1 MELATRV
8 RLPLGTQSIYIYMQE
23 IILKFISN
31 LTPWILSHGVR
42 ILIILIIASFIYK
55 FGGALI
61 DKIIRK
67 AVVAKGFLTPEAER
81 KREDTLIV
89 VFEGTLK
96 VIVWISVILMI
107 ISEFGVNI
115 GPLLAGA
122 GVIGLAVGFGAQY
135 IIRDFFTGL
144 FIILE
149 NQYRVGDVVCIDT
162 ICGTVEDINLR
173 MTVLRDIDGAVHHI
187 PNGEIKIA
195 TNKTKG
201 FARINLV
208 IGVAYDT
215 DIDKVKNVINK
226 VGQEIANDP
235 KWKDKIFKAPE
246 FIRIDNLADSSV
258 DIKISGEVKP
268 LEQWDVLGELRYRI
282 KNAFDK
288 NEIEIP
294 FPQRVVRQ
302 VKEK

>member
-1 MELATRV
+1 
-8 RLPLGTQSIYIYMQE
+8 
-23 IILKFISN
+23 
-31 LTPWILSHGVR
+31 
-42 ILIILIIASFIYK
+42 
-55 FGGALI
+55 
-61 DKIIRK
+61 
-67 AVVAKGFLTPEAER
+67 
-81 KREDTLIV
+81 
-89 VFEGTLK
+89 

>member
-1 MELATRV
+1 
-8 RLPLGTQSIYIYMQE
+8 MQE
-23 IILKFISN
+23 TILKFIDN
-31 LTPWILSHGVR
+31 LIPWLLSHGIR
-42 ILIILIIASFIYK
+42 ILIILVIFYSIYR
-55 FGGALI
+55 FGGKLI

-67 AVVAKGFLTPEAER
+67 AVVAKGFLTPEAEK

-89 VFEGTLK
+89 VFEDTLK
-96 VIVWISVILMI
+96 VIIWIAAILMI
-107 ISEFGVNI
+107 VSELGVNI

-149 NQYRVGDVVCIDT
+149 NQYRVGDVVCIGT
-162 ICGTVEDINLR
+162 VCGTVEDINLR
-173 MTVLRDIDGAVHHI
+173 ATIIRDIDGAVHHI

-208 IGVAYDT
+208 IGVSYDT
-215 DIDKVKNVINK
+215 NIDKVKNIINK
-226 VGQEIANDP
+226 VGQEMANDS
-235 KWKDKIFKAPE
+235 KWKDKIFTAPE
-246 FIRIDNLADSSV
+246 FIRINNFSDSSM

-282 KNAFDK
+282 KNAFDE
-288 NEIEIP
+288 NGIEIP

-302 VKEK
+302 IKEK

>member
-1 MELATRV
+1 
-8 RLPLGTQSIYIYMQE
+8 MQE
-23 IILKFISN
+23 IILKFINN

-42 ILIILIIASFIYK
+42 ILIIIVISSIVYK
-55 FGGALI
+55 FGGTLI

-67 AVVAKGFLTPEAER
+67 AVVAKGFLTPEAEK

-96 VIVWISVILMI
+96 VIIWIAVILMI

-162 ICGTVEDINLR
+162 VCGTVEDINLR

-208 IGVAYDT
+208 IGVAYNT
-215 DIDKVKNVINK
+215 NIDKVKNVINK
-226 VGQEIANDP
+226 VGQEMANDP
-235 KWKDKIFKAPE
+235 EWKDKIFKAPE
-246 FIRIDNLADSSV
+246 FIRIDNFADSSV
-258 DIKISGEVKP
+258 DVKISGEVKP
-268 LEQWDVLGELRYRI
+268 LEQWDILGELRYRI
-282 KNAFDK
+282 KDAFDK

-294 FPQRVVRQ
+294 FPQRVVKQ